1 MARNFLLTKVFDAG
15 MPGDRV
21 GQVVMSEYAEAKDFQ
36 YFAEALGGSIAVQ
49 PPEDELHVQG
59 TRFYGQGP
67 LRMKVRLHY
76 LEGRTQP
83 HFTLVQSFV

>member
-1 MARNFLLTKVFDAG
+1 MLTKVLDAG

-21 GQVVMSEYAEAKDFQ
+21 GQLVQAEYAEANDFH
-36 YFAEALGGSIAVQ
+36 YFAAAMGGSIAIE
-49 PPEDELHVQG
+49 PPEGEHRVQG
-59 TRFYGQGP
+59 TMFYGQGP

-76 LEGRTQP
+76 LEGKTQP